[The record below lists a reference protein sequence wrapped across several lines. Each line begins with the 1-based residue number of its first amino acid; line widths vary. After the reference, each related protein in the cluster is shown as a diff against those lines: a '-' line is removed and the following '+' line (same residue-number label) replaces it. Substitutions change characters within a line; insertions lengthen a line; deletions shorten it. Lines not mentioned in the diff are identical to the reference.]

1 MAIATRL
8 RNPTEASA
16 FLSGA
21 GGLDVTVEAIEQPP
35 AIVRVHD
42 GLSQSVSAVIDEA
55 FLEYTPPIA
64 EQQQSGDSNAAGA
77 SSQTGDGDE
86 NDSSSETTII
96 IIAAAVGAS
105 VGGVI
110 LLVGLLIYFY
120 VCRSKKKAGSP
131 SSAPPV
137 VNIEMASATSTKS
150 EALGAPA
157 QAV

>member
-55 FLEYTPPIA
+55 FLEYTPGPSQ
-64 EQQQSGDSNAAGA
+64 QQQSGDSDAGGA
-77 SSQTGDGDE
+77 SSQTGDE

-105 VGGVI
+105 VGGII

-150 EALGAPA
+150 EEAGPPA

>member
-55 FLEYTPPIA
+55 FLEYTPGPSQ
-64 EQQQSGDSNAAGA
+64 QQQSGDSDAGGA
-77 SSQTGDGDE
+77 SSQTGDE

-131 SSAPPV
+131 SSSAPPV
-137 VNIEMASATSTKS
+137 VNIEMASATSAKS
-150 EALGAPA
+150 EEAGPPA

>member
-105 VGGVI
+105 VGGII
-110 LLVGLLIYFY
+110 LLVGLLISY
-120 VCRSKKKAGSP
+120 V
-131 SSAPPV
+131 
-137 VNIEMASATSTKS
+137 
-150 EALGAPA
+150 
-157 QAV
+157 

>member
-55 FLEYTPPIA
+55 FLEYTPGPSQ
-64 EQQQSGDSNAAGA
+64 QQQSGDSDAAGA
-77 SSQTGDGDE
+77 SSQTGDE

-110 LLVGLLIYFY
+110 LFVGLLIYFY

-150 EALGAPA
+150 EEAGPPA

>member
-42 GLSQSVSAVIDEA
+42 GLSQSVAAVIDEA
-55 FLEYTPPIA
+55 FLEYTPGPSQ
-64 EQQQSGDSNAAGA
+64 QQQSGDSDAGGA
-77 SSQTGDGDE
+77 SSQTGDE

-110 LLVGLLIYFY
+110 LFVGLLIYFY

-137 VNIEMASATSTKS
+137 INIEMASATSTKS
-150 EALGAPA
+150 EEAGPPA